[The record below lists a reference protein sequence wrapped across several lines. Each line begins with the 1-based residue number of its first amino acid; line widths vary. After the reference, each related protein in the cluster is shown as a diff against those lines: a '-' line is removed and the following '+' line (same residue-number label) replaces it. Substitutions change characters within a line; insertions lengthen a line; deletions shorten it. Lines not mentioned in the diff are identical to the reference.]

1 MKFTWEQYGIS
12 VSIDKD
18 NNVKYEHD
26 KFAEFDAWLDK
37 LTSENGTTEYV
48 VGELPD
54 EAYEEQ
60 IKEYEENELNKYY

>member
-37 LTSENGTTEYV
+37 LTSENGTTDYV
-48 VGELPD
+48 VSELPD
-54 EAYEEQ
+54 EAYDKQ